1 MQNQVMTCSKER
13 EWQLVADIGGTNA
26 RFGLATGA
34 ANASVEVEE
43 VRTFECANYPT
54 IEAALTAYLDSV
66 PADRRGTVQEACVA
80 IAGPTENDLVTVTN
94 LSWRFSKAQV
104 GEQLGYRRFEVIND
118 FAALAL
124 SCAQLDTQ
132 YLTRIDRMGAADGAW
147 DMRAPRAVI
156 GPGTGLGVC
165 GLLRAGAGWR
175 ALPGEGGHAAIAP
188 VTDEEFGLFQFLRR
202 SRSHLSAEELLSGQG
217 LQNIYQGLA
226 SLRGTPGTA
235 ENPAAISAAALKGD
249 CGLARD
255 AVITFCN
262 LLGGFCGDVALTLGA
277 RGGIYLGGGIL
288 PRIESLLR
296 ESDFE
301 QRLRSKGVMSGY
313 LEHLPVFMVSH
324 PFPALSGAAAF
335 LRLDG

>member
-1 MQNQVMTCSKER
+1 MQNQVMTRSEAQ

-26 RFGLATGA
+26 RFGLASAGT
-34 ANASVEVEE
+34 NASVEVDEI
-43 VRTFECANYPT
+43 RTFECANYPT

-66 PADRRGTVQEACVA
+66 PADCRQGVQEACIA

-104 GEQLGYRRFEVIND
+104 GKQLGYRRFEVIND

-124 SCAQLDTQ
+124 SCAQLDSQ
-132 YLTRIDRMGAADGAW
+132 YLTRVDRLGAVGGIW
-147 DMRAPRAVI
+147 DTTAPRAVI

-165 GLLRAGAGWR
+165 GLLKADTGWR
-175 ALPGEGGHAAIAP
+175 ALPGEGGHAGIAP
-188 VTDEEFGLFQFLRR
+188 VTDEEFGLFQFLGR

-226 SLRGTPGTA
+226 ALRGLQGAA
-235 ENPAAISAAALKGD
+235 ENPAAITAAALSGD
-249 CGLARD
+249 CALARD
-255 AVITFCN
+255 AVFTFCN
-262 LLGGFCGDVALTLGA
+262 LLGSFCGDVALTLGA
-277 RGGIYLGGGIL
+277 RGGVYLGGGIL
-288 PRIESLLR
+288 PRIESLLG

-313 LEHLPVFMVSH
+313 LEHLPVFLVSH

-335 LRLDG
+335 LRLNG